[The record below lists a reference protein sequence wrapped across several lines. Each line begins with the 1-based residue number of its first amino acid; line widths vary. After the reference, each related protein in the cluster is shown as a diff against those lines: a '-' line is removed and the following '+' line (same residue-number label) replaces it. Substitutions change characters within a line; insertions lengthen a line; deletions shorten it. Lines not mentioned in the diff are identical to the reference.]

1 MEIKVI
7 ASGSSGNCTAIS
19 TGNAIILLD
28 AGIGYKKIQPAL
40 KHVNPTA
47 ALITHEH
54 GDHAKLETIQ
64 KLLDSAVEVYMT
76 EGTADELQLE
86 ETYNLHLIRDAEG
99 FEVAGLDV
107 LALASMHDAVEPVN
121 YVLSSRDESIWYITD
136 DGDFSKAFFR
146 LEPPTKILI
155 EANHAPVKVRLDFG
169 LDNKQVRHILTY
181 HASIVKTANFLS
193 RIDRSRL
200 QEVHL
205 IHISKRFGDKAGF
218 RGLIRDRVNVP
229 VYAH

>member
-40 KHVNPTA
+40 KHENPAA

-76 EGTADELQLE
+76 EGTAEKLQLE
-86 ETYNLHLIRDAEG
+86 EIYNLHLIRDAES
-99 FEVAGLDV
+99 FEVAGLDI
-107 LALASMHDAVEPVN
+107 LSIASMHDAVEPVN
-121 YVLSSRDESIWYITD
+121 YVLSSRKESIWYITD
-136 DGDFSKAFFR
+136 DGDFSEAFYQVA
-146 LEPPTKILI
+146 PPTKIII
-155 EANHAPVKVRLDFG
+155 EANHDPMKVRTDFG
-169 LDNKQVRHILTY
+169 IDNKQVRRILTY
-181 HASIVKTANFLS
+181 HASILKTADFLS
-193 RIDRSRL
+193 KIDRSKL

-205 IHISKRFGDKAGF
+205 IHISKRHGDKAAF
-218 RGLIRDRVNVP
+218 KELIHSRINVP